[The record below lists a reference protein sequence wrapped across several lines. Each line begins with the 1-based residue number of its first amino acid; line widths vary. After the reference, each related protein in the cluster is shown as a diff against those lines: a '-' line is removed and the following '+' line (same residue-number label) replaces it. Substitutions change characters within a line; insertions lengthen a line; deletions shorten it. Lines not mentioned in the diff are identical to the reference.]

1 MSLTLVIG
9 NKNYSSWSLRP
20 WIAMKAAGIPF
31 EEIVIPLYLPGSA
44 EHILK
49 YSPAGKVPILI
60 DGDDTVWESLAILEH
75 LADRFPAARLWPDD
89 RRARSLARAAAS
101 EMHAGFQPLRQ
112 HCTMNLWLP
121 VKARPMPPEVIANM
135 KRIET
140 IWAECRA
147 RFGAGAKDGGP
158 FLFGAFGNA
167 DAMYAPVVARFHNYG
182 LPVNPATRAY
192 MNAVMALPAWREWY
206 EAAMKETW
214 VMQNNEP
221 DWPLVRG
228 VPVSQG

>member
-20 WIAMKAAGIPF
+20 WIAMKVASIPF
-31 EEIVIPLYLPGSA
+31 EEVVIPLYLPGSA

-75 LADRFPAARLWPDD
+75 LAEKFPAAKLWPSDA
-89 RRARSLARAAAS
+89 RARSFARSAAT
-101 EMHAGFQPLRQ
+101 EMHGGFQPLRQ

-121 VKARPMPPEVIANM
+121 VKQRPQPEEVLANM
-135 KRIET
+135 RRIET
-140 IWAECRA
+140 LWAECRA
-147 RFGAGAKDGGP
+147 RFGAGGS
-158 FLFGAFGNA
+158 FLFGTFCNA

-182 LPVNPATRAY
+182 LPVSPATRAY
-192 MNAVMALPAWREWY
+192 MEAVMALPAWKEWVD
-206 EAAMKETW
+206 AAMKETW
-214 VMQNNEP
+214 IMQHNEP

-228 VPVSQG
+228 VAQPAS